1 MYYETIIHEKLTVD
15 TLAEVSELLINKK
28 PACYIAINRGN
39 FYFVNDAHI
48 DDPPFSEVAVLF
60 EKDNKYYQFESLS
73 GTALKEEELN
83 NIINEYLDNRY
94 VDRLKH
100 LLFEKNDTVNAW
112 FTCGCCSDRFY
123 SNVSYQLKFN
133 QDNGY
138 GICPRCSKYYE

>member
-28 PACYIAINRGN
+28 PASYIAINWGN

-48 DDPPFSEVAVLF
+48 DDPSFSEVAVLF

-73 GTALKEEELN
+73 GMALIEEELN
-83 NIINEYLDNRY
+83 TIINEYLDNKY

-100 LLFEKNDTVNAW
+100 LLFEINDTVNAW
-112 FTCGCCSDRFY
+112 FTCGCCSARFY
-123 SNVSYQLKFN
+123 SNVSHQLKFD

-138 GICPRCSKYYE
+138 GICPKCYE